1 MKSATTIIVAAVA
14 GLMALGMVMLY
25 SVGMAQ
31 AGERYLLLQLTW
43 AGLGLGACVFA
54 TMFDYRKLKP
64 ITVAVPLLV
73 VTMILLVLVLIPG
86 IGIERNRAT
95 RWIDLGSMN
104 FQPSEL
110 AKLTV
115 IIALAAYGT
124 HFRTRMKELKYGL
137 LVPGGVL
144 AVLLYLIYREPDYS
158 TMALLAATSGIV
170 LMISGASWKHALPV
184 ALTGF
189 LLFGYKILSS
199 PMRMERIRV
208 WLNPEYD
215 KLDKGYQID
224 QGILA
229 MGNGGLFGVG
239 LGNGQQKNGFVPEP
253 HTDMI
258 FTMIGEELGVVTL
271 LVVATLM
278 VILICGLYISWKS
291 GDRFGQLLGCGIT
304 FLICL
309 QAFINI
315 GVVTRLLPNTGIPL
329 PFISYGGS
337 SLVFMLASLGLLL
350 SIANYSTEPI
360 HADNI
365 DNLDDLSVE
374 ER

>member
-1 MKSATTIIVAAVA
+1 MFAAVA

-25 SVGMAQ
+25 SVGIAQ
-31 AGERYLLLQLTW
+31 QEGERYLLLQLTW
-43 AGLGLGACVFA
+43 AGLGLGTCVFA
-54 TMFDYRKLKP
+54 TMFDYRRLKP

-86 IGIERNRAT
+86 IGLERNRAT

-115 IIALAAYGT
+115 VIALAAYGT

-170 LMISGASWKHALPV
+170 LMISGASWKHAIPV